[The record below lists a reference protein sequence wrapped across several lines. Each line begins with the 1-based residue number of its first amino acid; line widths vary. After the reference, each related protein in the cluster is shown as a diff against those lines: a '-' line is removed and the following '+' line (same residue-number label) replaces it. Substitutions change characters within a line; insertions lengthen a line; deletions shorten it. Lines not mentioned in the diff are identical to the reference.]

1 MDPFYRNGAIDP
13 SPPNTRN
20 QERGFR
26 HFKLGTEISIRSHHG
41 TTAKGPRTLI
51 SLIQIKKKVATE
63 DRNRGRIKERG

>member
-26 HFKLGTEISIRSHHG
+26 HFKPGTEISIRSHHG

-51 SLIQIKKKVATE
+51 SLIQVKKKKVATE
-63 DRNRGRIKERG
+63 NRNRGRI